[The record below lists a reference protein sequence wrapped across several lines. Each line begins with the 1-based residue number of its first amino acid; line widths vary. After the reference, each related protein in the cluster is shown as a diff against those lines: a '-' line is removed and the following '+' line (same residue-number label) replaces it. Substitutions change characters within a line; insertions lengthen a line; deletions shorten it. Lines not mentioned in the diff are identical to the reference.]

1 MFTDFNV
8 SIFEDL
14 DFFFEFDKALILRER
29 ERDGFIGLW
38 KLRDE
43 THVLGVVK

>member
-1 MFTDFNV
+1 MFTDYNV

-14 DFFFEFDKALILRER
+14 DFLFFEFEETLILRER
-29 ERDGFIGLW
+29 EREGFMGRW

-43 THVLGVVK
+43 HMFYG